1 MRAVP
6 ATWEKSW
13 NPARRRCTSPASL
26 SWAPSHVTGTPI
38 VTLPDNSEQARQ
50 GGVPRGCAVV
60 SVLAGQ
66 VDIAAIGG
74 MFLRS
79 PAPGQQVREVG
90 RAVTAPRGGR
100 RAGPAHSAVQS
111 WLGGGLDPGGA
122 WAPSRQRRAIPLP
135 TGCAPVRRDSQALF
149 PFPSRAAGRPV
160 RATARAGHARAGKV
174 RSCGAK
180 WRLLRRLRAPG
191 ARECRSRR

>member
-6 ATWEKSW
+6 GTWGMSW
-13 NPARRRCTSPASL
+13 HPAHRRRTSPTSL

-50 GGVPRGCAVV
+50 GGAPRSCAVV

-79 PAPGQQVREVG
+79 PAPGQQVREGG
-90 RAVTAPRGGR
+90 RAVTAPRGGH
-100 RAGPAHSAVQS
+100 RAGPALCAVNPG
-111 WLGGGLDPGGA
+111 WAGGWIREGPGH
-122 WAPSRQRRAIPLP
+122 
-135 TGCAPVRRDSQALF
+135 PVDN
-149 PFPSRAAGRPV
+149 G
-160 RATARAGHARAGKV
+160 
-174 RSCGAK
+174 
-180 WRLLRRLRAPG
+180 
-191 ARECRSRR
+191 